1 MSSTT
6 QSAAVNTARE
16 YYNSEDADH
25 FYSTIWGGEDIH
37 IGLYETV
44 NESISVA
51 SQRTVQTMAN
61 YLPSLKAGDTVLD
74 LGSGYCGAARYLA
87 KTYGVQVKAVNL
99 SEVENQRARE
109 LNLTAH
115 LSEKIQVIDGSFE
128 TLPFTTA
135 DQDNGFDVIWSQ
147 DAILHSGHR
156 EQVLSEAFRVL
167 KPGGHFVFTDPM
179 QADNCPQGVLQ
190 PILDRIHLSSLGSPG
205 YYRDVSEKLGFK
217 VVKFDDFTAQ
227 LINHYQRVLNET
239 EKYTDDLINKVD
251 PAYIE
256 RMKTGLGYWIEGG
269 KNGYLAW
276 GVFLLQKPE
285 TVSGVEI

>member
-1 MSSTT
+1 MISTT

-37 IGLYETV
+37 IGLYETA
-44 NESISVA
+44 NESISIA
-51 SQRTVQTMAN
+51 SQRTVQTMAC
-61 YLPSLKAGDTVLD
+61 YLPSLKAGDWVLD

-87 KTYGVQVKAVNL
+87 KKYGVYVKALNL

-109 LNLTAH
+109 LNSAVD

-135 DQDNGFDVIWSQ
+135 DRDNGFDVIWSQ
-147 DAILHSGHR
+147 DAILHSGQR
-156 EQVLSEAFRVL
+156 EKVLAEAFRVL
-167 KPGGHFVFTDPM
+167 KPGGYFVFTDPM
-179 QADNCPQGVLQ
+179 QANGCPQGVLQ

-205 YYRDVSEKLGFK
+205 FYRQVGENVGFD
-217 VVKFDDFTAQ
+217 VVKFDDFTGQ
-227 LINHYQRVLNET
+227 LINHYQRVLEET
-239 EKYTDDLINKVD
+239 EKYSDDLINTVD
-251 PAYIE
+251 PTYIK
-256 RMKTGLGYWIEGG
+256 RMKTGLSYWIEGG

-276 GVFLLQKPE
+276 GIFLLKKPE
-285 TVSGVEI
+285 SVAEV